1 MRRTNASRPLRA
13 LAGAS
18 LAGFLL
24 FAACGGEAGT
34 AGGDPAD
41 TTQAPVAP
49 ADTAASAPAGPA
61 EAADVVALLRGDP
74 RFTTFVAALDSAGL
88 AEPLRDAGPYTVFAP
103 TDDAF
108 AALPAGTLDDL
119 LRPGNRDRLRDVLL
133 FHVVQG
139 AHPRAALRD
148 TTLMAQQAGL
158 LAVRTDGAVAVN
170 GHPVVEAD
178 LEAGNGYVHALG
190 AVLLPDG
197 P

>member
-133 FHVVQG
+133 FHVVQV

-148 TTLMAQQAGL
+148 TSLSAQMARLTALRPAHPCPYTLHT
-158 LAVRTDGAVAVN
+158 AVESDMS
-170 GHPVVEAD
+170 
-178 LEAGNGYVHALG
+178 
-190 AVLLPDG
+190 
-197 P
+197 